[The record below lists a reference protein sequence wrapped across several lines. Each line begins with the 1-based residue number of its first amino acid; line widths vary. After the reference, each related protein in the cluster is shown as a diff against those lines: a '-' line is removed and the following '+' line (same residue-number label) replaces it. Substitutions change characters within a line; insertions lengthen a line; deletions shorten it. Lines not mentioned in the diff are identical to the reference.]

1 MIRNNFY
8 LWLLSNLKFSILVV
22 PLWIP
27 SVHQFDLDFYHQVE
41 SPNQLPKVDFAGCS
55 TSTIYSSQSWEC
67 MSYVSCGFDSGSHHG
82 MWKMRENVIRYNL
95 ILKWW
100 REGGGEKCWFK
111 RKTFQNFLKRFTSKT
126 NSLIWDV
133 PCFEGFPWNTTM
145 AARREHG

>member
-1 MIRNNFY
+1 MLNTGTAPDWI
-8 LWLLSNLKFSILVV
+8 LKLSLLVAVCIY
-22 PLWIP
+22 
-27 SVHQFDLDFYHQVE
+27 LDFYHQVE
-41 SPNQLPKVDFAGCS
+41 SPNWLPKVDFAGRS
-55 TSTIYSSQSWEC
+55 TSTIYSSQSWEW

-111 RKTFQNFLKRFTSKT
+111 RKTFQNFLKRFSLKI